1 MPNTM
6 MAIRRNEPVEE
17 EKTGDLL
24 TKDFWIG

>member
-6 MAIRRNEPVEE
+6 MAIRRNEPAKEG
-17 EKTGDLL
+17 KTGDLL